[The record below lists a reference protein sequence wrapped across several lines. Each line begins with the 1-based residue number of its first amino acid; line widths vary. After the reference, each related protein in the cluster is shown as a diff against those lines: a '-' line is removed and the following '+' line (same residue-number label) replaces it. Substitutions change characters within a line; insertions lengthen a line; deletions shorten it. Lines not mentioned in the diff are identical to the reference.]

1 MESISQFFVGWFERA
16 HVMTRPSISL
26 EAGDEKT
33 IANYSLTSSSPLV
46 SFSSVSNSAVKNR
59 WRRRRLL
66 SIGLLLFI
74 FFLPLHFHF
83 SPASQLN
90 KDCSCAQGT
99 RKQLAL
105 ADNPPVS
112 FAPLRAIFITVLST
126 SVWIDSYSRPQNV
139 RGPPF
144 TVSL

>member
-1 MESISQFFVGWFERA
+1 VITAGVRNQPRIS
-16 HVMTRPSISL
+16 
-26 EAGDEKT
+26 
-33 IANYSLTSSSPLV
+33 
-46 SFSSVSNSAVKNR
+46 
-59 WRRRRLL
+59 RLIGL
-66 SIGLLLFI
+66 GLLLFI
-74 FFLPLHFHF
+74 FFLPLHIHF
-83 SPASQLN
+83 SPASQLS
-90 KDCSCAQGT
+90 KECSCAQGT

-112 FAPLRAIFITVLST
+112 FSTLRAIFITVLST

>member
-1 MESISQFFVGWFERA
+1 MESLSQFFVGWFERA
-16 HVMTRPSISL
+16 HVMRGPRMRPRTTD
-26 EAGDEKT
+26 GKT
-33 IANYSLTSSSPLV
+33 IANHSLTSCSPLV
-46 SFSSVSNSAVKNR
+46 SFSSVLNSAVKNR
-59 WRRRRLL
+59 WSRWRLL

-83 SPASQLN
+83 SPASQLS
-90 KDCSCAQGT
+90 KECSCAQGT

-112 FAPLRAIFITVLST
+112 FSPLQAIFITVPPT

-139 RGPPF
+139 RSPPF

>member
-1 MESISQFFVGWFERA
+1 V
-16 HVMTRPSISL
+16 VN
-26 EAGDEKT
+26 AGVRKQPGT
-33 IANYSLTSSSPLV
+33 
-46 SFSSVSNSAVKNR
+46 
-59 WRRRRLL
+59 WRLIGL
-66 SIGLLLFI
+66 GLLLFV

-83 SPASQLN
+83 SPASQLS